1 MLRAFSDR
9 PAGAIARRRRLPD
22 RRGRRRRRD
31 LRRMAGGG
39 GRTRTYEGLASGF
52 TVRPLCHSGHS
63 PVSAEIKSRGRK
75 RPGLA
80 EAGCG
85 EAYVASRLGL
95 STGNMPLIGRRDG
108 GASMLR
114 RAAPRVRAPDR
125 KGSFLRW
132 TGVNRLLATLRSP
145 PDAQCAPTS
154 EIRTRRR
161 RRSVRRRR
169 PCAPSAAGRRSSPRR
184 DRRRGS
190 PPRRPR
196 CGRRFR
202 GRRRPRRFR

>member
-1 MLRAFSDR
+1 MLRAFSGR
-9 PAGAIARRRRLPD
+9 LAGAIACRRRLPD

-63 PVSAEIKSRGRK
+63 PMSAEIKSRGQK

-85 EAYVASRLGL
+85 KAYVASRLGL
-95 STGNMPLIGRRDG
+95 STGNMTLIRRRVC

-114 RAAPRVRAPDR
+114 EPRQASAHPTERALFCGGLGD
-125 KGSFLRW
+125 
-132 TGVNRLLATLRSP
+132 NRRLATLRSP
-145 PDAQCAPTS
+145 PEAQYAPTS
-154 EIRTRRR
+154 EISNATP
-161 RRSVRRRR
+161 SPISTASR
-169 PCAPSAAGRRSSPRR
+169 PCAPSAAGRRSSPRQ
-184 DRRRGS
+184 DRRRDS
-190 PPRRPR
+190 PPHRPR
-196 CGRRFR
+196 SGHRFR
-202 GRRRPRRFR
+202 DRRRPRRFR

>member
-63 PVSAEIKSRGRK
+63 PMSAEIKSRGQK

-85 EAYVASRLGL
+85 KAYVASRLGL
-95 STGNMPLIGRRDG
+95 STGNMTLIGRCDG

-114 RAAPRVRAPDR
+114 SVAPRVRAPDR

-132 TGVNRLLATLRSP
+132 AWRQSPACDASQPTGG
-145 PDAQCAPTS
+145 
-154 EIRTRRR
+154 
-161 RRSVRRRR
+161 SVRADQRNIERDALADQYGVPSLCAIRRW
-169 PCAPSAAGRRSSPRR
+169 PSIVTAARSSS
-184 DRRRGS
+184 G
-190 PPRRPR
+190 
-196 CGRRFR
+196 
-202 GRRRPRRFR
+202 